1 MTSVDKTIEKKLVTG
16 LKLLK
21 TSIKSLNQS
30 DSELTSELRNN
41 QIRTRGM
48 TERLAKNVTE
58 LESRVQELR
67 RSSRNISSRVRSLER
82 GYFQMNTLMKRIQA
96 VDDVQNISH
105 TALQT
110 VVKRLNGSLINLNT
124 TLYNKVIFNGWYAC
138 RRLKTEWVILLISD
152 LMSHHRWVK
161 FVVGPCSEKFFF
173 RSPSFPLFSKTIAMV
188 TGNLD
193 RSVKIW
199 L

>member
-1 MTSVDKTIEKKLVTG
+1 MNGVWVNMTSVDKTIEKKLVTG

-48 TERLAKNVTE
+48 TKRLAKNVTE

-82 GYFQMNTLMKRIQA
+82 RYFQMNTLMKRIQA

-110 VVKRLNGSLINLNT
+110 VVKRLNGSLINVNT
-124 TLYNKVIFNGWYAC
+124 TLYNKVIFNG
-138 RRLKTEWVILLISD
+138 
-152 LMSHHRWVK
+152 
-161 FVVGPCSEKFFF
+161 
-173 RSPSFPLFSKTIAMV
+173 
-188 TGNLD
+188 
-193 RSVKIW
+193 
-199 L
+199 